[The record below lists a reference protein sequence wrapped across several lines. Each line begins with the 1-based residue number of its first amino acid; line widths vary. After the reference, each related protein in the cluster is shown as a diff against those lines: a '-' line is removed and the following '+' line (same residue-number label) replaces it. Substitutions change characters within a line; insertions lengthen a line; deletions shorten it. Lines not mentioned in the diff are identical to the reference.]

1 MSKTIIASDRAP
13 QAIGPYSQAVR
24 VGELVLTSGQ
34 IGLDPATGA
43 LVEGG
48 VEAEAVQVLTNLT
61 EVLAAAGASW
71 QDVLKTTIYLTDM
84 ADFAKV
90 NQIYGERVG
99 ASPPARSTVEVSG
112 LPKGARI
119 EIDAIAHLGGGK

>member
-1 MSKTIIASDRAP
+1 MSKTIIASERAP

-24 VGELVLTSGQ
+24 IGELVLTSGQ

-71 QDVLKTTIYLTDM
+71 QDVLKTTIYLADM

-90 NQIYGERVG
+90 NRIYGEQVG